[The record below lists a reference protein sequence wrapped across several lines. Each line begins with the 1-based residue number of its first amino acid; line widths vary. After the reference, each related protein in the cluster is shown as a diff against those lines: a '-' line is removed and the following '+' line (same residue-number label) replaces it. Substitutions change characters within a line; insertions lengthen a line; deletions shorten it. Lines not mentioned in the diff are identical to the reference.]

1 MAEFLATHDT
11 PAVFR
16 SQAAPKQRLFKGVE
30 TALLPNFMQRKHL
43 SRAVIGTKPELHA
56 GLGVK
61 AYVTATSPI
70 RRYHDLLTQRQIRSI
85 LGLGPAYSRNEL
97 EEILQTVSIPMANT
111 GRIQG
116 ARKRYWLIKYLE
128 TMKGKQFEGLV
139 LDCHRDFYNI
149 LIKEFM
155 LETRIPASGLR
166 LKHGDIIQ
174 VTIQHADARRNQ
186 LSLFTF

>member
-1 MAEFLATHDT
+1 
-11 PAVFR
+11 
-16 SQAAPKQRLFKGVE
+16 
-30 TALLPNFMQRKHL
+30 
-43 SRAVIGTKPELHA
+43 A

-70 RRYHDLLTQRQIRSI
+70 RRYHDLLTQRQIRAI
-85 LGLGPAYSRNEL
+85 LGMGPMYSKSQL
-97 EEILQTVSIPMANT
+97 EDILTTISSPMANA

-128 TMKGKQFEGLV
+128 AMKGKQFEGLV
-139 LDCHRDFYNI
+139 LDCHRDYYNI

-155 LETRIPASGLR
+155 LETRMPVSGLR

-186 LSLFTF
+186 LSLFTA